1 MDEKISKRTQILLT
15 NKQFKKLKEIADYR
29 ETSMGFLIREAID
42 TVYLDKTKNK
52 EKLVEKLISMNLP
65 VSDWEDMKQE
75 ILEGR
80 FKKFN

>member
-15 NKQFKKLKEIADYR
+15 NKQFKKLKEIADYK

-65 VSDWEDMKQE
+65 VSYWEDMKQE

>member
-15 NKQFKKLKEIADYR
+15 DRQFKKLKEIADYR

-42 TVYLDKTKNK
+42 TVYLDKKKNK

-65 VSDWEDMKQE
+65 VSDWEDMKKE

-80 FKKFN
+80 FKKLK